1 MNYTF
6 PCRSTIHLWIQKA
19 SWAPYEWYGV
29 LVWGHWYLRMMTNPT
44 PTILRFWE
52 YQLLFIYKIGE
63 NLHFWENIH
72 SCACPLPEKQCI
84 FRVFA
89 VCQPVATQFYV
100 TRWSPGYRKI
110 FRPLCFCFFSVGIL
124 YLCETTPKN
133 SSLPSSPPS
142 APSSSAFWHI
152 LQNYG
157 HILYILH
164 NYRHILYFLQNWIT
178 FRPKL
183 YIFPAGGRFDPQR
196 WENEDYWPNFGDLC
210 ISRSIHLHIPI
221 KAAHPCH
228 HKSS

>member
-1 MNYTF
+1 MHF
-6 PCRSTIHLWIQKA
+6 PGFRCL
-19 SWAPYEWYGV
+19 
-29 LVWGHWYLRMMTNPT
+29 PT
-44 PTILRFWE
+44 HCHPILCHKMITR
-52 YQLLFIYKIGE
+52 LK
-63 NLHFWENIH
+63 
-72 SCACPLPEKQCI
+72 K
-84 FRVFA
+84 VF
-89 VCQPVATQFYV
+89 QATMF
-100 TRWSPGYRKI
+100 
-110 FRPLCFCFFSVGIL
+110 LFFSMIIL
-124 YLCETTPKN
+124 YLCEITPKN

-157 HILYILH
+157 HILH

-196 WENEDYWPNFGDLC
+196 WENEDYCRISGILC

-221 KAAHPCH
+221 KAAHTFH